1 MHQRGVVWKY
11 RDEMDQNLPQV
22 LEPYNLDHLTVSL
35 LKCKKEKL
43 SRDIYAAHS
52 DDFFYKNKYTCER
65 SKIEISQKNMSSI
78 SSLTHYNFSLRKFH
92 RNENR
97 FLIHGDL

>member
-52 DDFFYKNKYTCER
+52 DDFFYKNKEVKLKSVKRICPVY
-65 SKIEISQKNMSSI
+65 
-78 SSLTHYNFSLRKFH
+78 LH
-92 RNENR
+92 
-97 FLIHGDL
+97 

>member
-43 SRDIYAAHS
+43 SRDIHAAHS
-52 DDFFYKNKYTCER
+52 DDFLIKINKHVKEVKLKSVKRICPVY
-65 SKIEISQKNMSSI
+65 
-78 SSLTHYNFSLRKFH
+78 LH
-92 RNENR
+92 
-97 FLIHGDL
+97 